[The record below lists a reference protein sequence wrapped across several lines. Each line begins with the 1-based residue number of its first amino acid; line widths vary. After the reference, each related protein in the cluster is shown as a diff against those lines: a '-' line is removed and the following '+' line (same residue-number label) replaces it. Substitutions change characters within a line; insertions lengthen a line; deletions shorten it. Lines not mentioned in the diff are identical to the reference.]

1 MSCSLASDVPLPNF
15 TSWRWIPG
23 QVKAFSRSC
32 LMPGESRKAW
42 EKEARWQGHTIG
54 FKIHS
59 VSPSKEVGA
68 WKHMRSLNDRTDCT
82 IVGAFRALRH
92 SVGLWFRNF
101 QLPARVRVSHV
112 LEQEARKAK
121 IRAKGRAK
129 GGSPKL
135 LISPVLESLPLYIR
149 RNSEGVP
156 KVPPT
161 SPTSPT
167 TGAIMLRR
175 SQVSA
180 QCQLTS
186 GPSNQKVLQTKSKK
200 SAKPCILVKTNWW

>member
-1 MSCSLASDVPLPNF
+1 
-15 TSWRWIPG
+15 
-23 QVKAFSRSC
+23 
-32 LMPGESRKAW
+32 
-42 EKEARWQGHTIG
+42 
-54 FKIHS
+54 
-59 VSPSKEVGA
+59 
-68 WKHMRSLNDRTDCT
+68 
-82 IVGAFRALRH
+82 
-92 SVGLWFRNF
+92 
-101 QLPARVRVSHV
+101 V

-156 KVPPT
+156 KVL
-161 SPTSPT
+161 PTSPT
-167 TGAIMLRR
+167 TGARVLRR